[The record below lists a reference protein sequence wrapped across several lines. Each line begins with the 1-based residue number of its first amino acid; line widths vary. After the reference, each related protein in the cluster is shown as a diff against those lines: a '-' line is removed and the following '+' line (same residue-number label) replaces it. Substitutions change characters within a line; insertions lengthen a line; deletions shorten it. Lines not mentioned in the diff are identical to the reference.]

1 MIVEGKDCKCSEKR
15 LAIQSKGESNLL
27 EVSLEMRSPPFLFSS
42 KSNLEGR
49 SLDCSQL
56 QWHWTFLDLP
66 ECENYL
72 SEGFRRK

>member
-15 LAIQSKGESNLL
+15 LAIQSKGESNLF

-56 QWHWTFLDLP
+56 Q
-66 ECENYL
+66 
-72 SEGFRRK
+72 